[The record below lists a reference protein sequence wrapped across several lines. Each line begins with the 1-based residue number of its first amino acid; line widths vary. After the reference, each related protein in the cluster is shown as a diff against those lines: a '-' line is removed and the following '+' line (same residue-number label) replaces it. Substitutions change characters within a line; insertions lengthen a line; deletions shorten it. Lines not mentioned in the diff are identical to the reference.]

1 MSRFNATGTFIYD
14 TNAAGT
20 VTVGAGGTYLY
31 LGPGQMPQYP
41 FKTFV
46 VEDTTAYRSKG
57 GTLWT
62 YSNYCKRGL
71 EFNWSMLDEVTR
83 SSLWGMYML
92 TPTFVF
98 NSGTNYFGTFRFEP
112 NSIEEEEVVFSLFD
126 MSFTATPV

>member
-14 TNAAGT
+14 TNSAGT
-20 VTVGAGGTYLY
+20 VTVGTGGTYLY

-41 FKTFV
+41 FPTFV
-46 VEDTTAYRSKG
+46 IEDTTSYRSKG

-62 YSNYCKRGL
+62 YSNYRKRGH

-83 SSLWGMYML
+83 GSLWNMYL
-92 TPTFVF
+92 AVPTFVF

-112 NSIEEEEVVFSLFD
+112 ESIEEEEVVFSLFD
-126 MSFTATPV
+126 MSFKVIPV